1 MQHRILLGN
10 LEIFLYYIDV
20 CLFSEL
26 VISDFV
32 SDPWMK
38 SGVIEM
44 FPGAREP
51 DAGVLDKIIES
62 ANPAQLS

>member
-1 MQHRILLGN
+1 M
-10 LEIFLYYIDV
+10 

-26 VISDFV
+26 VIGDFI
-32 SDPWMK
+32 SDPLVK

-44 FPGAREP
+44 FPGARDP
-51 DAGVLDKIIES
+51 DAGVLFKIIES